1 MIIVQPKKKHKQT
14 CDFVGIKYSKL
25 RNYLKSTNLD
35 NTFSLQKTLNASCT
49 SLKGKGT
56 AYNHAVTVLHEARRW
71 VDWFINDCTQ
81 SGILIQGKVCEKK
94 HFQIVLFSNCSLS
107 VN

>member
-35 NTFSLQKTLNASCT
+35 NIFSLQKKFKRFVYIIKRKRNS
-49 SLKGKGT
+49 
-56 AYNHAVTVLHEARRW
+56 
-71 VDWFINDCTQ
+71 I
-81 SGILIQGKVCEKK
+81 
-94 HFQIVLFSNCSLS
+94 
-107 VN
+107 

>member
-1 MIIVQPKKKHKQT
+1 MEKNDSSSTKKKKKKEHKQT

-35 NTFSLQKTLNASCT
+35 NIFSLQKTLNASCT

-71 VDWFINDCTQ
+71 VDWFINDC
-81 SGILIQGKVCEKK
+81 IHKVAY
-94 HFQIVLFSNCSLS
+94 
-107 VN
+107 